1 MGAGLGEGNS
11 RGGREGLGYRFAAA
25 WVRFRAAF
33 GESSS
38 LLTVKTFGDGSSCVL
53 RETILSYNLRVVR
66 GPRLVRAFLYYLS
79 LHQSNLLSKN
89 IFLCLLW

>member
-38 LLTVKTFGDGSSCVL
+38 LLTVKTFGDG
-53 RETILSYNLRVVR
+53 
-66 GPRLVRAFLYYLS
+66 
-79 LHQSNLLSKN
+79 
-89 IFLCLLW
+89 